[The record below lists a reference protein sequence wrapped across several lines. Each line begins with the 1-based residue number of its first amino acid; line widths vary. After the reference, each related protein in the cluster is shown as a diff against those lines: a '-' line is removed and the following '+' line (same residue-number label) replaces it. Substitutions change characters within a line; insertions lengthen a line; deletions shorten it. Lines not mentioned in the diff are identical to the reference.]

1 MALRRAGRSFFML
14 AALRDVTKPCS
25 LQISRRTAASVSEK
39 VGRCLRYQALVAV
52 AWRA

>member
-52 AWRA
+52 ARRA